1 VKITRTVSIDL
12 ELWKEAVAYAE
23 RQDRTFSWLVT
34 DLLRRHL
41 EGSGDGIRR
50 GQRRGVVVPQHL
62 PPAGRVE
69 VE

>member
-41 EGSGDGIRR
+41 EGSGDGIR
-50 GQRRGVVVPQHL
+50 QRRGVVVPQHL
-62 PPAGRVE
+62 PTAGRPE